1 MALLVQQ
8 LLAVVLAVD
17 VHQLLAQLPQL
28 GHQQGPPV
36 HPAGVF
42 SVRLD
47 GPLNEQLPV
56 LVGARPLL
64 LEPGQRGQ
72 VPEQGG
78 HPGGL
83 GPGAD
88 QVPAGTLPHDGPD
101 GVDDNGFA
109 RPGLAGEDVEPLVK
123 GDVRLGDHRDVLN
136 VQ

>member
-17 VHQLLAQLPQL
+17 VYQLLAQFPQL
-28 GHQQGPPV
+28 GDQQGPPV

-42 SVRLD
+42 AVRLD

-56 LVGARPLL
+56 LVGARALL
-64 LEPGQRGQ
+64 LEPGQGGQ

-83 GPGAD
+83 APGAD
-88 QVPAGTLPHDGPD
+88 QVPAGALPHDGPN
-101 GVDDNGFA
+101 GVDDDGFA
-109 RPGLAGEDVEPLVK
+109 RAGLAGEDIKPLVK

-136 VQ
+136 MQ